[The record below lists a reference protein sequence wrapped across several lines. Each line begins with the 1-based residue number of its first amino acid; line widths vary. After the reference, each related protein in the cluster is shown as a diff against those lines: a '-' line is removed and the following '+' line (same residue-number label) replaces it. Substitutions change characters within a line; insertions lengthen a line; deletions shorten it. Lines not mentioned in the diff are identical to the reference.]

1 MKSVLRVTLIAA
13 LLSLASTPSAFG
25 APNPGI
31 PPFQSLP
38 TLTALNGF
46 LTAAS
51 TVATTPNLQTTE
63 PSLAQIATIGD
74 VLPNVSQ
81 HCQEVS
87 PSAPLNV
94 AKTLSTCS
102 FGDTRAKRTIL
113 LYGDSQ
119 ARQWLAALNEYGMA
133 RAWRIVMVA
142 HSSCSPWINPFS
154 VDNNGHSIVAC
165 NQTRTRELAFAN
177 ALHPQV
183 IIAAGLAYSWG
194 AGKNA
199 HSDQVTSEVNATARA
214 LAPSH
219 ARYIVLT
226 GLPNWDS
233 VYSSAGSQA
242 PESCLTVHSTDLLG
256 CLPNL
261 NSSLHFSSALNPA
274 VHVISVTP
282 LFCASTTCPLFATA
296 PGGTHLIYFD
306 ANHMNYWYSSWIGRA
321 FGQLLSPDLPH

>member
-1 MKSVLRVTLIAA
+1 MKSIFRATLVAA
-13 LLSLASTPSAFG
+13 LLTFGTTVSASA
-25 APNPGI
+25 ADDPGV
-31 PPFQSLP
+31 PPFASLP
-38 TLTALNGF
+38 TLTGLVTF

-51 TVATTPNLQTTE
+51 TVSTAPNLTTSQ
-63 PSLAQIATIGD
+63 PALTQVATIGD

-81 HCQEVS
+81 YCQEVS
-87 PSAPLNV
+87 PSAPLTV
-94 AKTLSTCS
+94 AQTVATCS
-102 FGDTRAKRTIL
+102 FGDTHAKHTIL

-119 ARQWLAALNEYGMA
+119 ARQWLGAFNEYGKA
-133 RAWRIVMVA
+133 RAWRIIMVA

-154 VDNNGHSIVAC
+154 VDYYGHSIAAC
-165 NQTRTRELAFAN
+165 NQTLKRELAFAN

-183 IIAAGLAYSWG
+183 IIAAGSAYSWG
-194 AGKNA
+194 AGVYA
-199 HSDQVTSEVNATARA
+199 HSDQVTSEVNATAKA

-242 PESCLTVHSTDLLG
+242 PESCLTVHSTNLLG

-261 NSSLHFSSALNPA
+261 NSSIHFTSALNPA
-274 VHVISVTP
+274 VGVFTVAP
-282 LFCASTTCPLFATA
+282 LFCAANTCPLFATA

-321 FGQLLSPDLPH
+321 FGQLLSPLLPH